1 MHMCLVLF
9 KRFVDSSPPPEY
21 FVYPQLVCP
30 TTSREPPFFFPI
42 QLTIR
47 ALVEKCLGLFG
58 EPNYLRVTL
67 LLLDSIRFDL
77 MIYPFCISNVIRA

>member
-1 MHMCLVLF
+1 MPNHF
-9 KRFVDSSPPPEY
+9 
-21 FVYPQLVCP
+21 
-30 TTSREPPFFFPI
+30 SRAPFFFPI